1 PLFARRKCCSQQ
13 FAADNGRQTRANGPT
28 TLSESGEGREAQPGR
43 GDQARAV
50 VVPSDSRAGAQ
61 ARAPRFSALS
71 TSSSGYHSLDYD
83 SLPSSP
89 LMTDNKAT
97 QTPSPSSQAIAH
109 AQERISRAHDALPD
123 DEMQPALNR
132 FRPRSLSMPVD
143 MRPEVLVA
151 QELRRIGD
159 ELNNLVN
166 GWSSGS
172 SLIALQ
178 PQGPGLPP
186 IVLSIKELTMNRW
199 SKVYPVV
206 LNE

>member
-1 PLFARRKCCSQQ
+1 MSQR
-13 FAADNGRQTRANGPT
+13 GQTRANGPT

-123 DEMQPALNR
+123 DGKSSAAVRSRALLCMALRVCRCTEVCGNV
-132 FRPRSLSMPVD
+132 MPGV
-143 MRPEVLVA
+143 P
-151 QELRRIGD
+151 
-159 ELNNLVN
+159 
-166 GWSSGS
+166 
-172 SLIALQ
+172 
-178 PQGPGLPP
+178 
-186 IVLSIKELTMNRW
+186 
-199 SKVYPVV
+199 
-206 LNE
+206 